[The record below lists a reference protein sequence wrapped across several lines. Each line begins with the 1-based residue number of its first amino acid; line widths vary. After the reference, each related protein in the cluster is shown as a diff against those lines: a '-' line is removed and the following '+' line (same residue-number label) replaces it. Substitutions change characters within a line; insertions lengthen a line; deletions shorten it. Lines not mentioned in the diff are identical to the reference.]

1 MTLKCE
7 KAAMELSKEG
17 ISVELIDLRTITPL
31 DTGTIIDSVR
41 KTGRLLVVD
50 EGTPVTGSREKSS
63 PGSCLTCSTP

>member
-1 MTLKCE
+1 
-7 KAAMELSKEG
+7 MELSKEG

-50 EGTPVTGSREKSS
+50 EGHTSYGINGRNHRPDHA
-63 PGSCLTCSTP
+63 